1 MNTKQLETILAF
13 IRSLIALSLGMVV
26 ALLAL
31 ALAFWLQSEEWI
43 PASDPVSIVAFL
55 LSVLLGGL
63 ATGLV
68 SARSTA
74 TVAVGHGLGFV
85 LIYLLMFYPAIQ
97 DVGPGVAAGL
107 AGGGLLLGAVAAW
120 AGFQLRRLHRSRNE
134 R

>member
-43 PASDPVSIVAFL
+43 PASDPVSIIAFL

-68 SARSTA
+68 SARATA
-74 TVAVGHGLGFV
+74 GVAVGHGLGFV
-85 LIYLLMFYPAIQ
+85 LLYLVMFYPAIQ
-97 DVGPGVAAGL
+97 DVGTGVAAGL
-107 AGGGLLLGAVAAW
+107 AGGGLVLGAVAAW